1 MVTWASRPLFSFR
14 VASPTSANSSAGR
27 RRIPYT
33 NVKFAIPIFYLH
45 GEPGVLA
52 GVTPS
57 AALRAGP
64 PPCACTKGFPDSIC
78 YNAAVLPKFL
88 MLIAV
93 FALSCACAAQEV
105 ASQPPKVKVNVLN
118 VCAPSKEEQQE
129 IASAL
134 ARVPSHPSFSA
145 DFEVDRGRSVLD
157 QSSNLLAAANNATL
171 PADATSADFVRIR
184 HDLAESGAYSNVQYS
199 FSRDQHQM
207 VETLIFHVRDPKELL
222 QVSIEDSASS
232 VTSATAM
239 LTAATP
245 ASRIKLERFG
255 KSSVVLARCS
265 GSGEGP
271 APDQSAYEP
280 QFTAASSILAGY
292 RGWMRARKLV
302 PEELARINGAEET
315 PTRHQSPSPA
325 PGK

>member
-1 MVTWASRPLFSFR
+1 M
-14 VASPTSANSSAGR
+14 
-27 RRIPYT
+27 
-33 NVKFAIPIFYLH
+33 
-45 GEPGVLA
+45 
-52 GVTPS
+52 
-57 AALRAGP
+57 
-64 PPCACTKGFPDSIC
+64 
-78 YNAAVLPKFL
+78 LPKFL
-88 MLIAV
+88 IIVAV
-93 FALSCACAAQEV
+93 FALSCACAAQEP
-105 ASQPPKVKVNVLN
+105 APQQPKVKVNVLN
-118 VCAPSKEEQQE
+118 VCAPSKDDQQE

-134 ARVPSHPSFSA
+134 ARIPNHPQFSA

-157 QSSNLLAAANNATL
+157 PSANLLAAANNATL

-184 HDLAESGAYSNVQYS
+184 HDLTGPAYSNVQYS
-199 FSRDQHQM
+199 FSRDTHQM

-232 VTSATAM
+232 VTTATAM

-265 GSGEGP
+265 GTSEGP

-280 QFTAASSILAGY
+280 QFSAASSILAGY
-292 RGWMRARKLV
+292 RGWLRARKLV
-302 PEELARINGAEET
+302 PEELARINGTEEL
-315 PTRHQSPSPA
+315 PVHHKSPSPA